1 MKGLEI
7 HFQNPFSV
15 LFRLLFFSVFFTI
28 HLFLHL
34 LLHLLFYKRHNN
46 SFSIE
51 EGKNTEDYV
60 QYCILAEPSKKLN
73 NAVEI

>member
-7 HFQNPFSV
+7 HFQNPFFCLVSIII
-15 LFRLLFFSVFFTI
+15 LFCFFTI
-28 HLFLHL
+28 CF
-34 LLHLLFYKRHNN
+34 LLFYKRHNN

-51 EGKNTEDYV
+51 EEKNTEDYV